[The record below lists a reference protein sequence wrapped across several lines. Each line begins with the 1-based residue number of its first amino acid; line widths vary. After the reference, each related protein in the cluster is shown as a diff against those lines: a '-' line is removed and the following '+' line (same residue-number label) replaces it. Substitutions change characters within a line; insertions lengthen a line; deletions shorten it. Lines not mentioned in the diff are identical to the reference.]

1 MILRVNRYTGRLAY
15 LRSRRLSS
23 TRCSADREM
32 TEDYSTFLSLILIT
46 ERETTVKSEEL
57 GEESGLFAS
66 RFQIVDHI
74 RERFRVDQK

>member
-1 MILRVNRYTGRLAY
+1 
-15 LRSRRLSS
+15 
-23 TRCSADREM
+23 M

-57 GEESGLFAS
+57 GEDSGLFAS